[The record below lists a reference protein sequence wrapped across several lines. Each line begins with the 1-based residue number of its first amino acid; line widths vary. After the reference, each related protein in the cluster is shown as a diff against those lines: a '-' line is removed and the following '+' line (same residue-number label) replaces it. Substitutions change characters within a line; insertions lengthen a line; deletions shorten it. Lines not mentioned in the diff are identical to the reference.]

1 MVTAH
6 HKAPPPT
13 PPREPTVSS
22 KHHLVARLSVACLG
36 SKETKQIG
44 LVQGPPASPQCAV
57 VSDYIYGATGGCL
70 DWLIYTA
77 AQELI
82 R

>member
-1 MVTAH
+1 MH
-6 HKAPPPT
+6 
-13 PPREPTVSS
+13 SQ
-22 KHHLVARLSVACLG
+22 LLG
-36 SKETKQIG
+36 FLTHEDDRSKETKQMG
-44 LVQGPPASPQCAV
+44 LVQGPPASPQHAV